1 MRLDCSWYGER
12 YSGSPF
18 EPLKIESTFSANV
31 LRTHFSVS
39 WDSSVLLWLNCGL
52 ILKTCDALA
61 TPSSLKF
68 SLFFHSEHQRFT
80 FKLQQKV
87 NSFLYFSGNRCPVDQ
102 FRQAFRM
109 AIKRSANKVSDP
121 KTIENNFYLV

>member
-31 LRTHFSVS
+31 LRTNSTPIFQH
-39 WDSSVLLWLNCGL
+39 NCGL

-121 KTIENNFYLV
+121 KKIENNFYLV